1 MAILGID
8 LGGTKIS
15 SVLFTQVG
23 DILGRKTVTL
33 DKRKDSEVEALA
45 DYKRRIANV
54 KYELQVSISD

>member
-45 DYKRRIANV
+45 EYKRRIANV
-54 KYELQVSISD
+54 